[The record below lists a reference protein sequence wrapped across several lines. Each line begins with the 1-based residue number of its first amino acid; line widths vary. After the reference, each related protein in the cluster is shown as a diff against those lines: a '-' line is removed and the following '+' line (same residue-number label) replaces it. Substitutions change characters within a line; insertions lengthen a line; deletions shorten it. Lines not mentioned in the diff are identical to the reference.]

1 MIRLPYQEALRTVI
15 ERTQYPLI
23 ALLQDVQRQMADEL
37 HERLGKL
44 GYAEIRP
51 AHGCVFGNMRP
62 HGVRLTDIAE
72 RSRITKQS
80 VGEIVTNLE
89 ELGYVERVPDPED
102 KRAKL
107 VRLTK
112 QGQIVQDAAFEIF
125 AQIEAEWAEKI
136 GKRKVA
142 ALRGALEE
150 LSLLPDLVT
159 LRPAA

>member
-1 MIRLPYQEALRTVI
+1 VI

-23 ALLQDVQRQMADEL
+23 ALLQDVQRQMQDEL
-37 HERLGKL
+37 HERIGKL
-44 GYAEIRP
+44 GFDEIRP

-89 ELGYVERVPDPED
+89 ELGYVERIPDPDD

-107 VRLTK
+107 VRLTAR
-112 QGQIVQDAAFEIF
+112 GQEAQDAALATF
-125 AQIEAEWAEKI
+125 AEIEAEWGERI
-136 GKRKVA
+136 GKRKLA
-142 ALRGALEE
+142 TLRAALEE
-150 LSLLPDLVT
+150 LSLLPPLA
-159 LRPAA
+159 LPRAA